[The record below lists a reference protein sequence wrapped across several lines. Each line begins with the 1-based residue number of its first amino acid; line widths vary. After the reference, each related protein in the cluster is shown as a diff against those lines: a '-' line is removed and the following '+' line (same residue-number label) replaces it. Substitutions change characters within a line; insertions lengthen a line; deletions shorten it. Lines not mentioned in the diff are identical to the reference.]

1 MKKRGSASHY
11 IPNYQLPIAKLMQE
25 WITNTMTS
33 LGYVGIGLLM
43 FLENLFP
50 PIPSELIMPLAG
62 FTIAQKQMAFFP
74 AILAGVIGTMLG
86 ALPWYYVGKLVGE
99 ENLKRLADKYGK
111 WISISSRDIEKADNW
126 FDRHGEKAVF
136 FCRLVPGVRT
146 LISLPAG
153 MSGMHLVPFLIYS
166 TVGTTLWVGFLTYAG
181 YILGEK
187 YELVDEYLGPV
198 SKIVFVGLVVAFV
211 VWIVRKR
218 QKSKIKNM

>member
-1 MKKRGSASHY
+1 
-11 IPNYQLPIAKLMQE
+11 
-25 WITNTMTS
+25 MTS

-62 FTIAQKQMAFFP
+62 FTIAKGKMAFVP

-99 ENLKRLADKYGK
+99 ENLKHLADKYGK
-111 WISISSRDIEKADNW
+111 WISISRRDIEKADNW

-153 MSGMHLVPFLIYS
+153 ISGMHLVPFLIYS
-166 TVGTTLWVGFLTYAG
+166 TVGTTLWVSFLTFAG
-181 YILGEK
+181 YILGDK

-198 SKIVFVGLVVAFV
+198 SKIVFVILVVAFV

-218 QKSKIKNM
+218 QKQKQKNIYSDPK